1 MKYIILDFDGTIGD
15 TQALIVKTLQQTMS
29 QLGLAVQS
37 AEACA
42 KTIGLRLDEA
52 FGTLFPE
59 MTTEE
64 TEHCAETYRR
74 IFEEN
79 KKEMIISPFPHV
91 IETIRQLH
99 TQGKVLAI
107 ASSRN
112 KASLAGYIEQLHIG
126 DYISCIVAGED
137 VAYAKPAPDMVYK
150 VLDTLQGKA
159 EEALMVGDMQYDID
173 MGRNAGIKTCGVT
186 YGNGTREELAN
197 ADYVIDDFADLME
210 IANLLH

>member
-15 TQALIVKTLQQTMS
+15 TQALIVKTLQQTMQ

-52 FGTLFPE
+52 FGALFPT
-59 MTTEE
+59 MTTTE
-64 TEHCAETYRR
+64 TQHCAETYRK

-79 KKEMIISPFPHV
+79 KKEMIVSAFPHV

-99 TQGKVLAI
+99 AQGKVLAI

-112 KASLAGYIEQLHIG
+112 SASLTGYIEQLHIG
-126 DYISCIVAGED
+126 DAIACVVAGED
-137 VAYAKPAPDMVYK
+137 VTHAKPAPDMVYK
-150 VLDTLQGKA
+150 VLETLHGKK

-186 YGNGTREELAN
+186 YGNGTREELMN
-197 ADYVIDDFADLME
+197 ADYVIDDFADL
-210 IANLLH
+210 IAIAQ